1 MIYLGTKD
9 RNYQVQKEATREIK
23 TQKVK
28 EERTQE
34 INDME
39 KCDAKKLKGK
49 NKLYAVYHS

>member
-9 RNYQVQKEATREIK
+9 QNCQVQKEATREIK